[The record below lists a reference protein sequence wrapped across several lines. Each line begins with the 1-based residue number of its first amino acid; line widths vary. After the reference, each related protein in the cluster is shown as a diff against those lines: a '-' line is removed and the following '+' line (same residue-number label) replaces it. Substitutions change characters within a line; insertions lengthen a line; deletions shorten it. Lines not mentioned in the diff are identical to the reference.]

1 MKPVIITVFTDKEMG
16 YKGNP
21 AAIVLSKE
29 LMEEEQMQQ
38 QAAKLDLP
46 ATSFVYIDNNGNN
59 HVRWFAPDAEINLC
73 GHGAAAAGIFLAGY
87 QKKKDVT
94 LYYKGGDIKV
104 TVLKENFSMTLDGI
118 STSRLLPECPLPIKE
133 GLGIPV
139 LAIYETA
146 NKHLIITDSESTV
159 KNMRPD
165 FERLRDS
172 EIFGYAV
179 TAPGDKV
186 DFVSRTLVPHVKQL
200 EDYATGSS
208 HAMLVPYWSE
218 RLHKKEMLAHQL
230 SKRGGRFTTKIHGN
244 KVVLSG
250 AYEIIDQVLS

>member
-1 MKPVIITVFTDKEMG
+1 MKPVIIAVFTDKERD

-21 AAIVLSKE
+21 AAIVLTRE
-29 LMEEEQMQQ
+29 LMEDEQMQK

-46 ATSFVYIDNNGNN
+46 ATSFIYVDNNGNN
-59 HVRWFAPDAEINLC
+59 HVRWFAPDEEINLC

-87 QKKKDVT
+87 LKKKEIAL
-94 LYYKGGDIKV
+94 LYKEGEIKV
-104 TVLKENFSMTLDGI
+104 SVSKDNFSMTLDGI

-159 KNMRPD
+159 KNMQPD

-179 TAPGDKV
+179 TAPGDRV
-186 DFVSRTLVPHVKQL
+186 DFVSRTLVPHVRQL

-208 HAMLVPYWSE
+208 HAMLVPYWSQK
-218 RLHKKEMLAHQL
+218 LHKNEMVAHQL
-230 SKRGGRFTTKIHGN
+230 SKRGGRFNTKIHGD

-250 AYEIIDQVLS
+250 AFEIIKEGLS

>member
-1 MKPVIITVFTDKEMG
+1 MEPVIIAVFTDKEMG

-21 AAIVLSKE
+21 AGVVLSKE
-29 LMEEEQMQQ
+29 LIEDEQMLQ
-38 QAAKLDLP
+38 QAAKLNLP
-46 ATSFVYIDNNGNN
+46 ATSFIYVDDNGNN

-87 QKKKDVT
+87 LKQEEIT
-94 LYYKGGDIKV
+94 LFYQEGQIKV
-104 TVLKENFSMTLDGI
+104 TVLKDTFTMTLNGI
-118 STSRLLPECPLPIKE
+118 AVSGLLPECPLPIKE

-146 NKHLIITDSESTV
+146 NKHLIITDSETSV

-200 EDYATGSS
+200 EDHATGSS

-218 RLHKKEMLAHQL
+218 KLHKNEMVAHQL
-230 SKRGGRFTTKIHGN
+230 SKRGGRFKTKIDGD

-250 AYEIIDQVLS
+250 SFETIKPGLS